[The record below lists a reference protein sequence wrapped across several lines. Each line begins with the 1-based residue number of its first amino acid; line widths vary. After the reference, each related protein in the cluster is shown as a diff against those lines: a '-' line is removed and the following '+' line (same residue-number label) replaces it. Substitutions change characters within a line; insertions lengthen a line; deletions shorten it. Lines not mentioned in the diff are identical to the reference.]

1 MIISLVTPS
10 RKANKRYDAIF
21 DDGKII
27 SFGLRGG
34 NTYIDHKDK
43 QLRFNYWS
51 RHYAKKKERQLIKNL
66 VPSPSLLS
74 AMLLW
79 NSEDLDKNVDLL
91 NSLLKIKKL
100 TSS

>member
-10 RKANKRYDAIF
+10 RKANKRYDAIL

-34 NTYIDHKDK
+34 KTYIDHKDK
-43 QLRFNYWS
+43 QLRFNYWA
-51 RHYAKKKERQLIKNL
+51 RHYANKTERRLIKNL

-79 NSEDLDKNVDLL
+79 NSEDLDKNVEIL
-91 NSLLKIKKL
+91 NSLWKFKKL
-100 TSS
+100 I